1 MNLVEVV
8 SELSGDIKVLFDG
21 ESHNAS
27 VKVCSRID
35 QVYDFHI
42 LVEGLPEFWR
52 SR

>member
-27 VKVCSRID
+27 VKVCSRI
-35 QVYDFHI
+35 VTCSPLI
-42 LVEGLPEFWR
+42 STPR
-52 SR
+52 C